1 VRGVRSAAL
10 LVLTLAVLAAGCD
23 REESRTSSPRMLES
37 LGRGE
42 GRVDLV
48 TWAGYVEDGSSD
60 PAVDWVTPF
69 ERRTGCR
76 VTVRVA
82 DTPDDV
88 VKLLRTGEYDGAGA
102 TGDVTGRLLA
112 SGDLAPIN
120 IGLLA
125 NYPDVVDALKA
136 APWNTFGGR
145 TYGVPQGRA
154 ANLLMWRTDVVRP
167 APTSWGVVFD
177 AQSPYAG
184 KITAYDN
191 PIAIADAA
199 LYLKAT
205 RPELGIED
213 VYELDDRQFRAAL
226 SLLRQQREAIS
237 NYWWDFVREQAAFVA
252 GDAVLGTTWQL
263 VADLLRADRVPVATT
278 LPTEGATGWSDSWLI
293 SSRARHPNCMYRW
306 IDWMLS
312 PRVNA
317 RVAEWFGEAPANR
330 RACAHT
336 TDRRHCAAYHAAD
349 ENYYAK
355 VAFWKTPR
363 ADCGDARGRVCKE
376 YEDWADA
383 WEEITD

>member
-120 IGLLA
+120 TRLLA

-136 APWNTFGGR
+136 APWNRFGGR

-278 LPTEGATGWSDSWLI
+278 LPTEGATGWSDSWRI